1 MHVKVFFF
9 ITLEVKRL
17 FVTCSCR
24 GGMIQFVSVASRL
37 GSQSS
42 SFFPFSFFFPP
53 GVVAVSDQR
62 GPAADPQGLALG
74 ASGGGA
80 LCGAGG
86 LLTQQVALHSSD
98 RLLSV
103 SFPCSET

>member
-1 MHVKVFFF
+1 MHVKVFFYHLGSEASVRHLQLQRRNDSVC
-9 ITLEVKRL
+9 I
-17 FVTCSCR
+17 CR
-24 GGMIQFVSVASRL
+24 FASRITEL
-37 GSQSS
+37 ILF
-42 SFFPFSFFFPP
+42 SFFFFFPP